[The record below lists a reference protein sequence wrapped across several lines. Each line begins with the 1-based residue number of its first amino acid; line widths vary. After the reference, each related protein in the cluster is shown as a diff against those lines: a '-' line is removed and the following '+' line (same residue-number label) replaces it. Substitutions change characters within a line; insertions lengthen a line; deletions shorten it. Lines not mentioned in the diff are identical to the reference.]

1 MTYIYGIYDATITTY
16 VVVDLSAGNIFR
28 PLGWEPEIHS
38 FCFRRVLADEGRKF
52 DEARPVESD
61 IEKTGEKGWRLL
73 KKKRNLDRL

>member
-38 FCFRRVLADEGRKF
+38 FCFRRVLADEGRKY

-61 IEKTGEKGWRLL
+61 IEKTGEKS
-73 KKKRNLDRL
+73 

>member
-1 MTYIYGIYDATITTY
+1 MAYIYGIYDATITTY

-38 FCFRRVLADEGRKF
+38 FCFHRVLADEGRKY

-61 IEKTGEKGWRLL
+61 IEK
-73 KKKRNLDRL
+73 KKKEKRVRDCSRKKEI